1 MKLKNIAIYGLML
14 AAATTFVACDE
25 WLSEEPS
32 KSTKKTLKS
41 TEQLDALLGNYSLFH
56 QESVTPAYGTDD
68 WGIAPEFYTAKSG
81 GVFNATSQLPYIL
94 YANEVDDAR
103 YSVWQKEYSKIYYAN
118 MAIEQAMGLEGSEE
132 DKANLKAE
140 GHFLRA
146 YSMFNLALAH
156 TLYYTGSNG
165 DELGLSLQA
174 LSFEDTPARANLA
187 DTWAAIDA
195 DLQEALKITAPLKG
209 NDGRRR
215 VWRATTASV
224 NAFAAR
230 YYLYRGD
237 LASAKSYAEKALAEY
252 STLSDYNQT
261 MSFSQTTAS
270 YVINTKTGTEEK
282 VTVYYPSTYN
292 NRLSGAANFGKW
304 FDMDGFYLARD
315 MYSAHWWFVPSQDL
329 VDTYAIDLPGGDTQN
344 DLRFRY
350 FFVEDFSLK
359 RGCTLDPAFRWWGVM
374 AYEMEALDAG
384 PSVAEMMLI
393 KAECQA
399 RAGEYADAMK
409 TIAPLRKARI
419 ATEVYTELTA
429 SSKDDAIKKVLQERR
444 REMCFT
450 MRWYDLKRL
459 NANDYAADDVTVTR
473 EYYEFNAA
481 AGTVL
486 VDKGVKTY
494 TLEPNSRHYAIPI
507 PKTEIA
513 VGKGV
518 IEQNVY

>member
-14 AAATTFVACDE
+14 AATTTFVACDE

-32 KSTKKTLKS
+32 KSTQKTLKT

-68 WGIAPEFYTAKSG
+68 WGITPEFHTAKSG
-81 GVFNATSQLPYIL
+81 GVFNATTQLPYIL
-94 YANEVDDAR
+94 YANEVDDSR
-103 YSVWQKEYSKIYYAN
+103 YSVWQQEYPKIYYAN
-118 MAIEQAMGLEGSEE
+118 MAIEQAMGLEGPEE

-165 DELGLSLQA
+165 DELGLSLQTMT
-174 LSFEDTPARANLA
+174 FEDSAARANLA

-195 DLQEALKITAPLKG
+195 DLQEALKITVKLQGK
-209 NDGRRR
+209 DGRRR

-237 LASAKSYAEKALAEY
+237 LTQAKTYAEKALAEY
-252 STLSDYNQT
+252 STLADYNQT

-292 NRLSGAANFGKW
+292 NRLSSAANFGTW

-315 MYSAHWWFVPSQDL
+315 MYHASWWFVPSQDL
-329 VDTYAIDLPGGDTQN
+329 VDTYAIDLPGGDSQN

-350 FFVEDFSLK
+350 YFVEDFSLRTCSK
-359 RGCTLDPAFRWWGVM
+359 DPAFHWWGVM

-399 RAGEYADAMK
+399 RGGDYAAAMK

-419 ATEVYTELTA
+419 DTEVYTELTA

-459 NANDYAADDVTVTR
+459 NANDYAADDVTVTHKF
-473 EYYEFNAA
+473 YDFNPAS
-481 AGTVL
+481 GSVL
-486 VDKGVKTY
+486 VDGGVKTY

-513 VGKGV
+513 NGKGA
-518 IEQNVY
+518 IQQNTY

>member
-14 AAATTFVACDE
+14 AAAANLVACDE
-25 WLSEEPS
+25 WLSIEPS
-32 KSTKKTLKS
+32 KSTQKTLET
-41 TEQLDALLGNYSLFH
+41 TEQIDALLGNFSKFH
-56 QESVTPAYGTDD
+56 QESCTPAYGSDD
-68 WGIAPEFYTAKSG
+68 WGIFPEFHTAKSG
-81 GVFNATSQLPYIL
+81 GVYNATSQLPYLL
-94 YANEVDDAR
+94 YGDEVDDSR
-103 YSVWQKEYSKIYYAN
+103 YSVWQAEYPKIYLAN
-118 MAIEQAMGLEGSEE
+118 VAIEQAMNVVGPEE

-156 TLYYTGSNG
+156 TLYYTGENG
-165 DELGLSLQA
+165 DELGLSLQTTD
-174 LSFEDTPARANLA
+174 FEDSSARANLA

-195 DLQEALKITAPLKG
+195 DLQEALKITVKLQGK
-209 NDGRRR
+209 DGRRR

-237 LASAKSYAEKALAEY
+237 LDSAKSYAEKALAEY
-252 STLSDYNQT
+252 NTLADYNQT

-282 VTVYYPSTYN
+282 VTIYYPSTYN
-292 NRLSGAANFGKW
+292 NRLATVANFGKW
-304 FDMDGFYLARD
+304 FDMEGFYLARD
-315 MYSAHWWFVPSQDL
+315 MYHASWWFVPSQDL

-344 DLRFRY
+344 DLRYRY
-350 FFVEDFSLK
+350 YFVEDFSLRTCEK
-359 RGCTLDPAFRWWGVM
+359 DPAFRWWGVM

-384 PSVAEMMLI
+384 PSVAEMLLI

-399 RAGEYADAMK
+399 RAGEYAAAMT

-419 ATEVYTELTA
+419 DASVYTELTA
-429 SSKDDAIKKVLQERR
+429 TSKDDAIKKVLQERR

-473 EYYEFNAA
+473 QYYEYNPA

-486 VDKGVKTY
+486 MDKGVKTF

-513 VGKGV
+513 NSKGA
-518 IEQNVY
+518 IQQNVY